1 MFNAAIV
8 MNQYFPLEAP
18 DVNKNNL
25 PKKPAVG
32 GMPAR
37 ENRARASVQL
47 KNGLV

>member
-25 PKKPAVG
+25 PKKTCSWRYAG
-32 GMPAR
+32 KG
-37 ENRARASVQL
+37 
-47 KNGLV
+47 K